1 MIAGEFRR
9 RVLTAPR
16 GMTTRPTSDRLRET
30 LFNVLSPRIAE
41 ARFLD
46 LYAGSGA
53 VGIEALSRGAA
64 EAVFVEK
71 SPAVV
76 KVIRENLEKLGLR
89 DRARVHAAGV
99 GTFLRSSTAV
109 FDVVF
114 LDPPYE
120 AEEEYAATLGYIGG
134 PGCDPGFQNRAPGN
148 PATVVGM
155 LAKGSVVVVEHRRK
169 DRLDERFGV
178 LVRTRVLEQG
188 DAALS
193 FYAVES

>member
-1 MIAGEFRR
+1 MA
-9 RVLTAPR
+9 
-16 GMTTRPTSDRLRET
+16 TRPTSDRLRET

-89 DRARVHAAGV
+89 DRAKVHAAGV
-99 GTFLRSSTAV
+99 GTFLRSSTGV
-109 FDVVF
+109 FDLVF
-114 LDPPYE
+114 LDPPYG
-120 AEEEYAATLGYIGG
+120 AEEEYAATLGLLGES
-134 PGCDPGFQNRAPGN
+134 A
-148 PATVVGM
+148 V
-155 LAKGSVVVVEHRRK
+155 LAEGSVVVAEHRRK
-169 DRLDERFGV
+169 DRLEERFGS

-188 DAALS
+188 DSGLS
-193 FYAVES
+193 FYSIGK